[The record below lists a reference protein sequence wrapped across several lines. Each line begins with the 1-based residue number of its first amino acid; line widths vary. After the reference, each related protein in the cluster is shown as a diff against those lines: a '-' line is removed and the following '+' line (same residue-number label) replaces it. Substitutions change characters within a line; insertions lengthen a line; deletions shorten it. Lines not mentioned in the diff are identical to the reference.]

1 MVQLTAETS
10 NRLSQTD
17 GKSVEMK
24 TMVDSIK
31 SQYDLI
37 NQDLMRNETMCYEI
51 ACKFEHQHEVI
62 DAVVENIETLKSYA
76 LMNDLHIEAYQPL

>member
-1 MVQLTAETS
+1 
-10 NRLSQTD
+10 
-17 GKSVEMK
+17 
-24 TMVDSIK
+24 
-31 SQYDLI
+31 
-37 NQDLMRNETMCYEI
+37 MRNETMCYEI